1 MDYFN
6 RNQPRDLGSKLK
18 TVFTFS
24 HISDKTQQHL
34 TKVYTLLLVCSFVC
48 AFGMWT
54 NATYI
59 VSGFFTTL
67 FSIILSVY
75 LIYKVNDR
83 SLSEDSRMLHLAG
96 FAFQMGFL
104 VGPAINY
111 LVDVKPDLVMQ
122 AVAYTGAAF
131 TSFSL
136 ISLLSK
142 RRSMLFVGG
151 IIVCLIQGLFF
162 YRLFGWLLGYTFY
175 NLTYLMFGLLT
186 ACLYIIYDTQ
196 FIIELSE
203 HGDKDVI
210 SHTLLLFVDL
220 FDLFIRI
227 LKILI
232 ELSKKE
238 EDNKKKNKK

>member
-1 MDYFN
+1 M
-6 RNQPRDLGSKLK
+6 
-18 TVFTFS
+18 
-24 HISDKTQQHL
+24 
-34 TKVYTLLLVCSFVC
+34 TLLS
-48 AFGMWT
+48 
-54 NATYI
+54 I
-59 VSGFFTTL
+59 V
-67 FSIILSVY
+67 LSVY
-75 LIYKVNDR
+75 LIYKINDK
-83 SLSEDSRMLHLAG
+83 SLREDSRMFYLAAL
-96 FAFQMGFL
+96 AFSLGFL
-104 VGPAINY
+104 VGPAINR
-111 LVDVKPDLVMQ
+111 LTDVNPEIVMQ
-122 AVAYTGAAF
+122 AVTYTGAAF

-196 FIIELSE
+196 IIIERAE

-210 SHTLLLFVDL
+210 SHTLVLFVDL

-232 ELSKKE
+232 ELQKD
-238 EDNKKKNKK
+238 EDKNKKKNKKWPNKQETF